1 MLRFA
6 VLQHTTPDG
15 AWHFDWL
22 IEARPSTGPDD
33 RSLLSFRTTSLPTES
48 PAFEAERIADH
59 RAHYLDFQGDIGQ
72 GRGMV
77 QRAAAGKVEARW
89 EGPRLLVRCLT
100 SGGAVHLEGASG
112 DGVHFHFTRHTG
124 PA

>member
-1 MLRFA
+1 MLRFV
-6 VLQHTTPDG
+6 VLRHTAPDG

-22 IEARPSTGPDD
+22 IETRPSTGPDD
-33 RSLLSFRTTSLPTES
+33 RSLLSFRTASLPTEA

-72 GRGMV
+72 GRGV
-77 QRAAAGKVEARW
+77 VRRAAAGKAEARW
-89 EGPRLLVRCLT
+89 EGPRLLVHCLT
-100 SGGAVHLEGASG
+100 SDGLVQLEGASG
-112 DGVHFHFTRHTG
+112 DGVRFHFTRSPG